1 MKKRFVHTSNYE
13 RFQAAIRF
21 VEQRGALEASWLL
34 VEGMPGYGKTETVEE
49 WVAKN
54 GAIYL
59 RAKEKYTQS
68 FFHDELA
75 EKLKVDST
83 GTRKERFQRLITKIM
98 HTQVTI
104 VLDEVQHALPNGA
117 SVLEALRDITDTTE
131 TIAILVAGE
140 DRVQKRIAKFP
151 QLSRR
156 IRETVEFT
164 PASAEDTALICRE
177 LAEVQIAPDLQGEIH
192 RQSKGL
198 VSAVINA
205 IAAVEH
211 QARRNKAQTVAL
223 ADMAGQELVHDWQAG
238 RPQIVK
244 AGGR

>member
-1 MKKRFVHTSNYE
+1 MKKQFVKTSNYE

-21 VEQRGALEASWLL
+21 VEGRGALEASWLL
-34 VEGMPGYGKTETVEE
+34 VEGSPGYGKTETVEE

-68 FFHDELA
+68 FFYDELA
-75 EKLKVDST
+75 EKLKVDGA
-83 GTRKERFQRLITKIM
+83 GTRKERFQRLITKVM
-98 HTQVTI
+98 HTQVPI
-104 VLDEVQHALPNGA
+104 ILDEVQHALPNNA

-164 PASAEDTALICRE
+164 AATPEDTALICRE
-177 LAEVQIAPDLQGEIH
+177 LGEVMIAPDLQAEIH

-205 IAAVEH
+205 IAAVE
-211 QARRNKAQTVAL
+211 QLARRNKKTEIAL

-238 RPQIVK
+238 RPQLVK
-244 AGGR
+244 GGR